1 MTDEKTNVASET
13 DQDGSSPEIHVDSDW
28 KAQAQAEKEKLA
40 DAEEKVAQKAEERK
54 LPEADF
60 KGLMGILASQAL
72 LGLGAQADPSG
83 KGVMVDLQGAKYTID
98 LLVMLEEKTAGNLSE
113 EDAGELKQVV
123 QELQARF
130 VQIAQMV
137 ESQMQE
143 GDAAVSQDAAET
155 AGGIID
161 PTS

>member
-1 MTDEKTNVASET
+1 MSDENVNANDNKEQEVAPSK
-13 DQDGSSPEIHVDSDW
+13 IHVDSDW

-40 DAEEKVAQKAEERK
+40 QAEEKVAQKVEDRK
-54 LPEADF
+54 MPEADF

-72 LGLGAQADPSG
+72 LGLGAQTDPSG

-98 LLVMLEEKTAGNLSE
+98 LLAMLEEKTAGNLSE
-113 EDAGELKQVV
+113 EEATELKQVI
-123 QELQARF
+123 QELQSRF

-137 ESQMQE
+137 ESQMEE
-143 GDAAVSQDAAET
+143 GNVSTPLEESAN